1 MKKTIGLIGK
11 KATLHVQHTF
21 CTFLCL
27 CFTRLQRET
36 SRNFPVTR
44 FMEER
49 PLTLPLI
56 FTLVAASISHF
67 PTAATKFY
75 VFLPTKKCLLCLL
88 SLPLAVCRSFSRWVS
103 LACRLLSLFVFHTL
117 SVHSKFVD
125 ITINLSLIQRGYRN
139 NFRFPFSSLST
150 F

>member
-1 MKKTIGLIGK
+1 MNNIWIYPGLKGKLSIILIVCSNKIYNRVMPSGERKENYENTIGLIGK

-27 CFTRLQRET
+27 CFARLQRET

-44 FMEER
+44 FMEEM

-75 VFLPTKKCLLCLL
+75 VVLPTKKCLLCLL
-88 SLPLAVCRSFSRWVS
+88 SLPLAVCRSFSR
-103 LACRLLSLFVFHTL
+103 
-117 SVHSKFVD
+117 
-125 ITINLSLIQRGYRN
+125 
-139 NFRFPFSSLST
+139 
-150 F
+150 